1 MSERFSCSKQYPSFH
16 KDDCTMPTTIN
27 TPQTRG
33 HERLNL
39 DTGKGGL
46 ELSLKEHLAKHKLSV
61 PQPFRMQVR
70 LPTKGRGSALLAATD
85 RMWLNLKAYAEG
97 GENTLHAHTNEDHT
111 FIVLQGRAT
120 FYGPEG
126 EAVTFSR
133 NEGILL
139 PRGCRYYFHAE
150 PGEALVLLR
159 IGCVVDT
166 DKAPWGRTG
175 ALGEPLPGSS
185 KENKSV
191 RTEFSDEYF
200 Q

>member
-1 MSERFSCSKQYPSFH
+1 MSPAIH
-16 KDDCTMPTTIN
+16 N
-27 TPQTRG
+27 PQTRG
-33 HERLNL
+33 HEPSNLN
-39 DTGKGGL
+39 TGKGGL
-46 ELSLKEHLAKHKLSV
+46 ERALAAHLAEHDLRK
-61 PQPFRMQVR
+61 PQTFRMRVR
-70 LPTKGRGSALLAATD
+70 LPKKGRGSALLAATD
-85 RMWLNLKAYAEG
+85 RMWVNLKTYAEG

-120 FYGPEG
+120 FYGLEG

-159 IGCVVDT
+159 VGCVVD
-166 DKAPWGRTG
+166 AEASPWTRTG
-175 ALGEPLPGSS
+175 SDGEPLPGSS

-191 RTEFSDEYF
+191 TTEFSDEYF